1 MSLFGPYYFDEKYN
15 GKKGKQIYSIESN
28 NSSKHF
34 KEYALYP
41 LITYKRTREIIR
53 NKRIRQI
60 FSNLEKNK
68 FNFSLLISSW

>member
-1 MSLFGPYYFDEKYN
+1 MSLFGPYYFNEKYN

-41 LITYKRTREIIR
+41 LITYKRTREMIR

-60 FSNLEKNK
+60 FSNLEKI
-68 FNFSLLISSW
+68 SLTLAS